1 MPTPVVSPIR
11 LIRAAVM
18 EQLADPVIG
27 LNPNLAIS
35 CAAYGVPVV
44 SFAFGANGN
53 GRNVY
58 ESFIDY
64 GDVELSG
71 IAGLNLLAVYGASAV
86 PFPAGGR
93 DKLFNARWSGKVR
106 INIDLYLGVKGEGV
120 QDFEPWADA
129 GEDAMVA
136 TLNNLGGQANFSGG
150 GKLYGLEVGSQR
162 GKCAAD
168 GTNWIV
174 PVRFSAAFEAYIS

>member
-1 MPTPVVSPIR
+1 M
-11 LIRAAVM
+11 
-18 EQLADPVIG
+18 
-27 LNPNLAIS
+27 
-35 CAAYGVPVV
+35 
-44 SFAFGANGN
+44 
-53 GRNVY
+53 
-58 ESFIDY
+58 
-64 GDVELSG
+64 
-71 IAGLNLLAVYGASAV
+71 
-86 PFPAGGR
+86 
-93 DKLFNARWSGKVR
+93 
-106 INIDLYLGVKGEGV
+106 KGETV
-120 QDFEPWADA
+120 QDFEPFADA